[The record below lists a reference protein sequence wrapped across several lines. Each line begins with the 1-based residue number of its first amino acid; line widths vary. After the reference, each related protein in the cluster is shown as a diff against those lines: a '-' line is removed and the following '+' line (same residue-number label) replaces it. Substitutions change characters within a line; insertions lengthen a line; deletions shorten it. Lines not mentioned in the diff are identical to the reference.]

1 MLRVVK
7 GKVSHFQAV
16 GHFCSMTVKDGGS
29 QYIQF
34 FPFFLVVLVAIVVV
48 VADGRIFD
56 GGEKAKI
63 SSKKA
68 AQQNQKENEDSNN
81 DRHV

>member
-1 MLRVVK
+1 MGRDVGAAARRLGRRRRMLRVVK

-16 GHFCSMTVKDGGS
+16 GHFCSMSVKDGGS

-56 GGEKAKI
+56 GGKR
-63 SSKKA
+63 
-68 AQQNQKENEDSNN
+68 Q
-81 DRHV
+81 R